1 MGPASGR
8 QVINRSSRHGVKVS
22 HLHRCHQLDVAAG
35 SAPVLLFTVV
45 QGHSLPCHWAHAYAL
60 VPSGNQLI
68 SRHFSFDS
76 GELEAYRQLHVDQ
89 SLRWMDSEF
98 MFQLALDQIL
108 RLVRPLL
115 PSGCE
120 APTPQQIDHSQLLRH
135 HINGDLPQ
143 LEALL
148 AQCGEHFLL
157 HRQLQD
163 LKAFPRLRSKLEEQ
177 SDQTLAEGLFRP

>member
-1 MGPASGR
+1 
-8 QVINRSSRHGVKVS
+8 VINRSSRHGVKVS
-22 HLHRCHQLDVAAG
+22 HLQRCHQLDVSPG
-35 SAPVLLFTVV
+35 SAPVLVFTVA

-60 VPSGNQLI
+60 VPSGNHLI

-115 PSGCE
+115 PSGGD
-120 APTPQQIDHSQLLRH
+120 APTPQRIDNGQLLRH

-163 LKAFPRLRSKLEEQ
+163 LTAFPRLRSELQEKGVQ
-177 SDQTLAEGLFRP
+177 AMAEGLFRP

>member
-1 MGPASGR
+1 M
-8 QVINRSSRHGVKVS
+8 INRSSRHGVKVS
-22 HLHRCHQLDVAAG
+22 HLQRCHQLDVSPG
-35 SAPVLLFTVV
+35 SAPVLVFTVA

-60 VPSGNQLI
+60 VPSGNHLI

-115 PSGCE
+115 PSGGD
-120 APTPQQIDHSQLLRH
+120 APTPQRIDNGQLLRH

-163 LKAFPRLRSKLEEQ
+163 LTAFPRLRSELQEKGVQ
-177 SDQTLAEGLFRP
+177 AMAEGLFRP

>member
-1 MGPASGR
+1 M
-8 QVINRSSRHGVKVS
+8 
-22 HLHRCHQLDVAAG
+22 
-35 SAPVLLFTVV
+35 FTVV

-60 VPSGNQLI
+60 VPSGNHLI

-108 RLVRPLL
+108 RMVQPLL
-115 PSGCE
+115 PSGGDV
-120 APTPQQIDHSQLLRH
+120 PTPQRINNSQLLRH

-143 LEALL
+143 LKALL
-148 AQCGEHFLL
+148 AQCGEHFQL
-157 HRQLQD
+157 HRQLQE
-163 LKAFPRLRSKLEEQ
+163 LMAYPRLRSELQED
-177 SDQTLAEGLFRP
+177 SAGYS

>member
-1 MGPASGR
+1 
-8 QVINRSSRHGVKVS
+8 
-22 HLHRCHQLDVAAG
+22 
-35 SAPVLLFTVV
+35 
-45 QGHSLPCHWAHAYAL
+45 
-60 VPSGNQLI
+60 
-68 SRHFSFDS
+68 
-76 GELEAYRQLHVDQ
+76 
-89 SLRWMDSEF
+89 MDSEF

-115 PSGCE
+115 PSDCE

-163 LKAFPRLRSKLEEQ
+163 LKAFPRLRSKLEEL
-177 SDQTLAEGLFRP
+177 SDQSLAEGLFRP

>member
-1 MGPASGR
+1 M
-8 QVINRSSRHGVKVS
+8 
-22 HLHRCHQLDVAAG
+22 
-35 SAPVLLFTVV
+35 LLFTVA

-60 VPSGNQLI
+60 VPSGNHLI

-108 RLVRPLL
+108 RLVRLLL
-115 PSGCE
+115 PSGCD
-120 APTPQQIDHSQLLRH
+120 APTPQRIDNGQLLRH

-163 LKAFPRLRSKLEEQ
+163 LKAFPRLRSKLQEDSVQ
-177 SDQTLAEGLFRP
+177 AMAEGLFTP